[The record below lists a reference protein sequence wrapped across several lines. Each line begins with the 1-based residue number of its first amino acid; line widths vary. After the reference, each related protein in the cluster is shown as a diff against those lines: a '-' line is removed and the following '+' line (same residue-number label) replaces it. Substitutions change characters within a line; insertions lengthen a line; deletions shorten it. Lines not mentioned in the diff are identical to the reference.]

1 MLFGIAIMFARLN
14 KSDEADANLE
24 AMWDAC
30 KKHNLKWGKHF
41 RHHTPLAV
49 ICMKGKIGRAVAIFF
64 YRIANKIVRFN

>member
-24 AMWDAC
+24 QMWANC
-30 KKHNLKWGKHF
+30 KKHNLEWG
-41 RHHTPLAV
+41 RHYRNRTPLAV
-49 ICMKGKIGRAVAIFF
+49 ICMKGKFGRSVAIFF